1 MAAVVAGHEPAAR
14 PGPARQVTDELSL
27 EAVHMT
33 AQRRAAKWLGP
44 RPHAVTV
51 APCRPPR
58 YHHRTFMFVLSL
70 LKFLVCIGASTNIIH
85 VCLYSDAIF
94 HIGLY
99 SDWVHLGTLGTRG
112 GELAATIPD

>member
-1 MAAVVAGHEPAAR
+1 MAEVVAGHEPAAR

-51 APCRPPR
+51 APRRPPR
-58 YHHRTFMFVLSL
+58 YAADAVPPGPPKASSL
-70 LKFLVCIGASTNIIH
+70 PFCPA
-85 VCLYSDAIF
+85 
-94 HIGLY
+94 
-99 SDWVHLGTLGTRG
+99 
-112 GELAATIPD
+112 E